1 MYRQVN
7 RGMGG
12 VMPSW
17 VAEITSA
24 SQKVAHNPPDFPG
37 PTLKGRFSFTESV
50 PRVNTGLG
58 DPSRVMQ

>member
-1 MYRQVN
+1 
-7 RGMGG
+7 MGD

-24 SQKVAHNPPDFPG
+24 SQKFAHNPPDFPG

-50 PRVNTGLG
+50 ARVSTGRG
-58 DPSRVMQ
+58 DPLRVRQ

>member
-1 MYRQVN
+1 
-7 RGMGG
+7 
-12 VMPSW
+12 MPSW

-50 PRVNTGLG
+50 PRVNKGLG